1 MDWNKRITPKDAQKM
16 MDAYAKVYAPKE
28 EPKPETE
35 ATAESEAPA
44 DAEETDKQKVFTREK
59 MSKFGDLIAGVSGVP
74 VVETPAPVVEEAP
87 APVVEEAP
95 APVVEEE
102 PPRPEE
108 EVADTIATST
118 NFESMTKDEL
128 EDYGRTVGIELDRR
142 HNKKKLIK
150 ELEDHIQYIESV

>member
-1 MDWNKRITPKDAQKM
+1 
-16 MDAYAKVYAPKE
+16 
-28 EPKPETE
+28 
-35 ATAESEAPA
+35 
-44 DAEETDKQKVFTREK
+44 

-95 APVVEEE
+95 
-102 PPRPEE
+102 RPEE
-108 EVADTIATST
+108 EVADTVASPV
-118 NFESMTKDEL
+118 NFESMSKDEL

-150 ELEDHIQYIESV
+150 ELENHLATS

>member
-35 ATAESEAPA
+35 ASAETEAPA
-44 DAEETDKQKVFTREK
+44 DAEKTDKQKVFTREK

-95 APVVEEE
+95 
-102 PPRPEE
+102 RPEE
-108 EVADTIATST
+108 EVADTVAAPD
-118 NFESMTKDEL
+118 FESMSKDEL

-150 ELEDHIQYIESV
+150 ELEDHLATS

>member
-35 ATAESEAPA
+35 ATAESEEPA
-44 DAEETDKQKVFTREK
+44 DTAETDKQKVFTREK
-59 MSKFGDLIAGVSGVP
+59 MSKFGDLISGVSGVP

-87 APVVEEAP
+87 P
-95 APVVEEE
+95 APVVAEE

-108 EVADTIATST
+108 EVADTIAAPI
-118 NFESMTKDEL
+118 NFESMSKDEL

-150 ELEDHIQYIESV
+150 ELEDHLATS